1 MNKYIS
7 RGAVLSRVDEV
18 IVAHHLRPDYVWFTP
33 NEVKMLALEAPAAD
47 VVEVVHARPVKFYC
61 DARTGRMMTT
71 CSACDLKIG
80 PYDSFCKHCG
90 AKMDG
95 GQDDV

>member
-1 MNKYIS
+1 MY
-7 RGAVLSRVDEV
+7 
-18 IVAHHLRPDYVWFTP
+18 T
-33 NEVKMLALEAPAAD
+33 EAFDRDTGLQRWDSGLWIRFKLFENCLDTIPAAD

-71 CSACDLKIG
+71 CSACDMKIG

>member
-1 MNKYIS
+1 MPDRFCVGVSCQECPFCDDPIKD
-7 RGAVLSRVDEV
+7 GCK
-18 IVAHHLRPDYVWFTP
+18 VARFID
-33 NEVKMLALEAPAAD
+33 AIPAAD

-80 PYDSFCKHCG
+80 PYDSFCKNCG
-90 AKMDG
+90 AKLDG
-95 GQDDV
+95 GKHE

>member
-1 MNKYIS
+1 MGEHMKRADYIS
-7 RGAVLSRVDEV
+7 RDA
-18 IVAHHLRPDYVWFTP
+18 
-33 NEVKMLALEAPAAD
+33 ALEVVERYFTKLLELNPDICLDGIKTIPAAD

-71 CSACDLKIG
+71 CSVCDMKIG

>member
-1 MNKYIS
+1 MPEYIS
-7 RGAVLSRVDEV
+7 REAALIVLDWDCASQD
-18 IVAHHLRPDYVWFTP
+18 
-33 NEVKMLALEAPAAD
+33 ALNAIKAIPAAD

-71 CSACDLKIG
+71 CSACDMKIG

-90 AKMDG
+90 AKLDG
-95 GQDDV
+95 GAGRCMTFDY